1 MNKNNFHKNL
11 SHLSKEKINELIYRY
26 YQNENVISLLE
37 EFDIN
42 TPPSSLFKLFPPCKI
57 HIG

>member
-26 YQNENVISLLE
+26 YQNENVIYLLK
-37 EFDIN
+37 EFDID
-42 TPPSSLFKLFPPCKI
+42 TPPSSLFK
-57 HIG
+57 